1 MILSKW
7 LIAGNYYIVQLENCY
22 ALGKFKGKK
31 IRRKGG
37 SEEDCFSFICYN
49 YNIES
54 CLRRYVDECEAGALP
69 QAGEG
74 TAREM
79 MDILLASREKTASV
93 IATALRQWENRP

>member
-22 ALGKFKGKK
+22 ALGKFKGKR
-31 IRRKGG
+31 RRKNGK
-37 SEEDCFSFICYN
+37 EEDCFIFICYN
-49 YNIES
+49 YNVES
-54 CLRRYVDECEAGALP
+54 CLRRYVEECEVEAGA

-93 IATALRQWENRP
+93 IATALREWENRT